1 MTTKNILSRA
11 TAMLLMMLL
20 TMTAQTAWGIQILV
34 KTLTG
39 QTINLEVEPTD
50 SFLSLKYQIQEKGS
64 IPSDQQHL
72 FFNGAYLPDDKT
84 VGDYDIQKESM
95 IYLAPGTI
103 GSISINEGL
112 SAYEIKSVAN
122 LNDLA
127 VYVNGTGIYST
138 GGDAETTAHNCE
150 GLGFK
155 ISADIAY
162 GTEDNYTAI
171 GNNNRPFCGHFD
183 GLGYTI
189 NGIRINSDDDY
200 QGLFGEIGA
209 GAEVKGVI
217 LTDAQITGA
226 ICTGGIAG
234 RNNGGTI
241 SGCFVQGDVIINPA
255 LGDNVTCHG
264 GIVGNN
270 LNKGLVSGC
279 ASKATV
285 NGRTSGINGS
295 ENYGGVAGLNS
306 GTIENCLYLGTT
318 VKGKLSVGAI
328 VGSNSN
334 GSTVQNCYYTAR
346 NFVGKDG
353 SGTGITFG
361 TNNNDPAVGSNYG
374 STDARLAPQDTKNN
388 TAFLALMA
396 ARNTALTKVSRTPAL
411 STEANVTLSGHTL
424 IKDGA
429 WNTLCLPFDMTAA
442 QVTEQLAPTALKTL
456 SSTELNDN
464 TLTLNFE
471 DATEIVAGKPYI
483 IKWASGSNL
492 VNPTFTGV
500 TVSNAAANVTTAYA
514 DFIGTY
520 APIVWTSKDKSI
532 LFLGVNGDKNTLYY
546 PQPSGNQNPGINAF
560 RAYFQLKN
568 CTTNAS
574 AFVLNFGDDATSI
587 KSLTPDPSPTGEGNE
602 YWFDLSGRKL
612 DKQPTQK
619 GIYIHGNKKVVIK

>member
-72 FFNGAYLPDDKT
+72 FFNGANLPDDKT

-138 GGDAETTAHNCE
+138 GGDDESTAHNCE

-209 GAEVKGVI
+209 GAEVKGII

-255 LGDNVTCHG
+255 PGDNVTCHG

-285 NGRTSGINGS
+285 NGRTSGNNGS

-353 SGTGITFG
+353 SGTEITFG
-361 TNNNDPAVGSNYG
+361 NNNNDPAVGSNYG
-374 STDARLAPQDTKNN
+374 STDARMAPQDTKNN

-411 STEANVTLSGHTL
+411 STGANVTLSGHTL
-424 IKDGA
+424 IKDGY